1 VRLREATP
9 EDADAIAD
17 VAADAWWAAA
27 SSALSPDAVRTA
39 LADLYD
45 AEFLHEVAAEAAA
58 EADFR
63 FLVAVEEVDGDTA
76 AGDET
81 AAGDTDG
88 PVVGFASAA
97 REWADEAELFTLYV
111 TPDRWGEGVGTAL
124 LDELASWAADRGA
137 ERLVCSAL
145 AENAVAVGF
154 LESRGFER
162 TREVEA
168 EVGGQT
174 VAEYEFEKSL
184 SAA

>member
-63 FLVAVEEVDGDTA
+63 FLVAVAEGEDGGEP
-76 AGDET
+76 AGE
-81 AAGDTDG
+81 AEGE
-88 PVVGFASAA
+88 VVGFASAA

-111 TPDRWGEGVGTAL
+111 TPDRWSEGIGTAL
-124 LDELASWAADRGA
+124 LEALASWAADRGA

-174 VAEYEFEKSL
+174 VAECEFEKPL
-184 SAA
+184 AA